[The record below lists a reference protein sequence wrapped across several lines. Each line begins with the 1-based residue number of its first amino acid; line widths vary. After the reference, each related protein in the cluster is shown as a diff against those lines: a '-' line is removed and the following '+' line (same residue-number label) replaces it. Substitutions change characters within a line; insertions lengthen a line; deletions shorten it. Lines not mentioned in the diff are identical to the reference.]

1 MQGLI
6 LVAVIIAQR
15 VATSDGPARAR
26 RGGDRRL
33 ATLAG
38 HRRLA
43 HISERRGGGG
53 VLGLWL
59 SELDPSQQPGG
70 SGADGSAENLRAP
83 RGAPQEPKR

>member
-59 SELDPSQQPGG
+59 SEWTF
-70 SGADGSAENLRAP
+70 AAARRERRTDGSAENR